1 MPSTEPDKLFS
12 RGLNALNNKDHLS
25 ALVFFEKA
33 FLHENN
39 PTYCSYFAFCLAKE
53 RGQYKKAIALCKEAM
68 EMEPDNPVHY
78 LNLGKIHGLLGD
90 KTEALQIFR
99 QGLGHQANPQI
110 SAELDKL
117 GARKPPVITFWKREN
132 PLNKYLGFILK
143 KLGLR

>member
-1 MPSTEPDKLFS
+1 MPSTEPDKLFA

-25 ALVFFEKA
+25 ALVLFEKA
-33 FLHENN
+33 FLLENN

-68 EMEPDNPVHY
+68 EKEPDNSDHY
-78 LNLGKIHGLLGD
+78 LNLGKINELLGN

-99 QGLGHQANPQI
+99 QGLSRQANPQI
-110 SAELDKL
+110 NAELDRL
-117 GARKPPVITFWKREN
+117 GARKPPVIPFLKREN